1 MLNLRGVYFAD
12 TSSDPDAAASDAV
25 DFTLNVR
32 SRTSFVVGNLG
43 ATLSV
48 SRAPGEDDGMER
60 SPTMAQS
67 AAAAFPMGGE
77 DEWDGSEER
86 TFTALHPF
94 QASMAMDD
102 VRLRRV
108 PGYMATTHAELESE
122 VSKPASDVWSYPVL
136 SFTPECL
143 CIR

>member
-1 MLNLRGVYFAD
+1 MLNLRGVYFAG
-12 TSSDPDAAASDAV
+12 TSSSTDAAASDAV
-25 DFTLNVR
+25 DFIFDVR

-43 ATLSV
+43 ATLST

-60 SPTMAQS
+60 SPTTAQS
-67 AAAAFPMGGE
+67 GAFPLGGG

-108 PGYMATTHAELESE
+108 PGYMATTHTELTCE
-122 VSKPASDVWSYPVL
+122 VSKSA
-136 SFTPECL
+136 T
-143 CIR
+143 